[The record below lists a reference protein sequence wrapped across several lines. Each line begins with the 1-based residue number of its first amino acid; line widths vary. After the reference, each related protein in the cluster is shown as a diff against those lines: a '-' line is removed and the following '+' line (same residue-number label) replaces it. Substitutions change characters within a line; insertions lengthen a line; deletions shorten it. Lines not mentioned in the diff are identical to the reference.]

1 MQKQITYLLR
11 LIAAIFLF
19 CMVSSGTHAATYVWP
34 GPAPPC
40 NTTLQ
45 YCINNVAPGDTVE
58 IAVNTVDESLT
69 IDKSLTLKP
78 ASGYFPRF
86 GDVSTVNTIVVNST
100 GAANN
105 AVTIEGLT
113 IAWGG
118 FLVTHS
124 SSGTFTLNLLNN
136 TIEKSISTS
145 AAIRFWPINGGMT
158 YFNISSNNITVPVYD
173 QAHGIQL
180 HATSNMEGS
189 LNNNVIVMEGATQGS
204 AIEVTNIGAA
214 SAVVDIIG
222 NTIAGTNMN
231 NGIFI
236 YQYTSGCNTDT
247 IIANNLIT
255 GQAGNTG
262 GPGAIA
268 YYITNGIVSLQV
280 INNTVA
286 DNEEGIELYCDAGT
300 ATGKIANNIIANNT
314 STGLYIDSNV
324 GGAVSNNHNLVYNNG
339 SNGFIAGVGTLFVDP
354 SFVRTGD
361 YRLQPGSVAVNN
373 GDNASV
379 PSGITTDLAGN
390 PRIFRLIVDIGAY
403 ERGNCITPVL
413 PLLLL

>member
-1 MQKQITYLLR
+1 MQKQIKYLLR
-11 LIAAIFLF
+11 LIAVIFLF
-19 CMVSSGTHAATYVWP
+19 CMVSSGIHAATYVWP

-45 YCINNVAPGDTVE
+45 YCINNVGSGDAVE

-86 GDVSTVNTIVVNST
+86 VNIHTIIINST

-113 IAWGG
+113 MEWGG
-118 FLVTHS
+118 ILVTHS

-136 TIEKSISTS
+136 TIEKSISTF

-158 YFNISSNNITVPVYD
+158 YFNISSNNITVPVSND
-173 QAHGIQL
+173 AHGIQL
-180 HATSNMEGS
+180 HINNNIEGS
-189 LNNNVIVMEGATQGS
+189 INNNVIVMEGTTQGS
-204 AIEVTNIGAA
+204 AIEVTNMGVV
-214 SAVVDIIG
+214 SAVVDILG

-236 YQYTSGCNTDT
+236 YQYASGCHTDT
-247 IIANNLIT
+247 TIANNLIT

-268 YYITNGIVSLQV
+268 YYITNGTVSLQV

-300 ATGKIANNIIANNT
+300 ATGKVANNIIANNT

-339 SNGFIAGVGTLFVDP
+339 SNGFIAGVGTLYVDP

-361 YRLQPGSVAVNN
+361 YRLQPDSAAVNN

-390 PRIFRLIVDIGAY
+390 PRIFGNRIDMGAF
-403 ERGNCITPVL
+403 ENQNVVCG
-413 PLLLL
+413 